1 MNTITIRGITS
12 DMNREIK
19 KRASEGNLS
28 INEWLL
34 RLLKQAVGLEKKSL
48 FPEHHDLDGLAGE
61 WPNEEAE
68 EFMQRLAAFEQIDR
82 DQWK

>member
-12 DMNREIK
+12 DMDREIK

-34 RLLKQAVGLEKKSL
+34 RLLRQTTGLEKKPL

-61 WPNEEAE
+61 GTEKKTE
-68 EFMQRLAAFEQIDR
+68 EFMQRLAPFEQIDR
-82 DQWK
+82 DQWQ